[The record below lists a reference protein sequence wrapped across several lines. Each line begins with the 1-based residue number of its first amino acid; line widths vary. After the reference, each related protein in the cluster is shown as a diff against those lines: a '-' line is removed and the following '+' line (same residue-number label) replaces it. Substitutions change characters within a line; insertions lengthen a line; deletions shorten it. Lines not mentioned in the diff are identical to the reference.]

1 MIIIKRISLS
11 LLLTTTASV
20 ASMLKRENIQE
31 LDIVSIQQRSR
42 DSISKG
48 CMEDTLFLGDN
59 TDLQNNFTQVLE
71 TFSDS
76 FSTRPGSFCKSSK
89 NGNNVDT
96 ECVVNYSLFSTTD
109 MYKSTCNDLGATNY
123 PVSIL
128 MRCTKDVSYFLE
140 MELINIPACI
150 GKSCDN
156 GHLYLTLVD
165 VLSAIET
172 SIGSGEDW
180 NWKCHFYHDF
190 ESLLNAPA
198 TVIEIVDSKID
209 SKIDSKGISRSKVSI
224 LSVLAAF
231 GATTYSSLYG

>member
-1 MIIIKRISLS
+1 MSISKRMFLFLLS
-11 LLLTTTASV
+11 TTAASV
-20 ASMLKRENIQE
+20 ASMLQRENLQE
-31 LDIVSIQQRSR
+31 FDILSVQERSR
-42 DSISKG
+42 DLISEG
-48 CMEDTLFLGDN
+48 CMEDTLFLEEN
-59 TDLQNNFTQVLE
+59 TELQNNFTQVLD

-96 ECVVNYSLFSTTD
+96 ECVVDYSLFSTTD
-109 MYKSTCNDLGATNY
+109 MYKSTCSDLGATNY

-128 MRCTKDVSYFLE
+128 MKCTKDVSYSLE
-140 MELINIPACI
+140 MELINIPTCI
-150 GKSCDN
+150 GKSCDS
-156 GHLYLTLVD
+156 GQLYLTLVD
-165 VLSAIET
+165 VLSVIET

-198 TVIEIVDSKID
+198 TVIEIVDR
-209 SKIDSKGISRSKVSI
+209 KIDSKGISSSKVSM

-231 GATTYSSLYG
+231 GATAYSILYG